1 MLHVFRSSLGTELPI
16 DCFYKVAFMDT
27 LNQWPARWRLHDW
40 TAWLVGV
47 MPVLGQAQ
55 SDPAA
60 AQRYTEQL
68 GQQLRERAQPKPLV
82 HVDTLGLE
90 ANTAITRLASVQVSS
105 HLLSD
110 AIERYW
116 RSRIGQAVSIEQIQ
130 AFHAWFYDKA
140 GQEGFMAYA
149 KTEVVPVAGGEQLQ
163 IQVMQPRIN
172 VVRVL
177 SLGGPLEAA
186 HLQRVQSRFADKF
199 QPGMPLDTL
208 ALDQELDSA
217 SFDLPVE
224 LEATLRAVG
233 PQLLDLVITVAP
245 AQAAPGQ
252 LSSGVV
258 QVNNHGLRQYGR
270 SQAMGAVTIG
280 MPGEKTQLSLLGQAS
295 EGTAY
300 LRADY
305 ESLLPLAGARWQWF
319 GTHSRSRSV
328 LGGTASTE
336 GHASELG
343 VGLTRILAGHRDLV
357 FKGRLDLSVRDSQS
371 HLQATGAPISSAR
384 DHQLRWRLTADNERL
399 SNHPVRAE
407 LGLTLGQY
415 PNAVSA
421 AVPAGAYTKLDVA
434 LKSQAPLNADGA
446 WRLSG
451 RLRGQWANRNLDG
464 YNQIT
469 LGGVNGVRA
478 YTSADGTGDHGVLGS
493 VELTRTLPRNA
504 SVSLFYDIGQVT
516 PQANPSAA
524 ASLPRYALQ
533 GTGLQWQGRYHQLHY
548 ALTWAKGRQGYKG
561 WLPSNIE
568 SQPNNQRVNAS
579 LSFLF

>member
-1 MLHVFRSSLGTELPI
+1 
-16 DCFYKVAFMDT
+16 MDT
-27 LNQWPARWRLHDW
+27 LNQWPAGWCRHTW
-40 TAWLVGV
+40 AACLVGLLPIV
-47 MPVLGQAQ
+47 SQAQ
-55 SDPAA
+55 ADPAA
-60 AQRYTEQL
+60 AQRNTEQL

-90 ANTAITRLASVQVSS
+90 ANTAITRLASVQVNSR
-105 HLLSD
+105 LLAD

-116 RSRIGQAVSIEQIQ
+116 QLRIGQAVSIEQIQ

-140 GQEGFMAYA
+140 AQEGFMAYA

-177 SLGGPLEAA
+177 SLGDALEAA

-199 QPGMPLDTL
+199 KAGMPLDTL

-233 PQLLDLVITVAP
+233 AQLLDLVITVAP
-245 AQAAPGQ
+245 VQATPGQ
-252 LSSGVV
+252 LSSAVV
-258 QVNNHGLRQYGR
+258 QLNNHGLRQYGR

-280 MPGEKTQLSLLGQAS
+280 LPGVKSQLSLLGQAS
-295 EGTAY
+295 EGTTY

-305 ESLLPLAGARWQWF
+305 EALWPMAEARWQWF

-328 LGGTASTE
+328 LGGVASTE
-336 GHASELG
+336 GQASELG

-357 FKGRLDLSVRDSQS
+357 FKGRLDLSVRDSQN
-371 HLQATGAPISSAR
+371 HLQATGAPISRAR
-384 DHQLRWRLTADNERL
+384 DHQLRWRLTVDNERL
-399 SNHPVRAE
+399 SNDALRAE
-407 LGLTLGQY
+407 LGLSLGQY
-415 PNAVSA
+415 PHAVSA
-421 AVPAGAYTKLDVA
+421 AVPAGSYTKLDAA
-434 LKSQAPLNADGA
+434 LKSQVPLTADGA

-451 RLRGQWANRNLDG
+451 RLRGQWTNRNLDG

-469 LGGVNGVRA
+469 LGGVHGVRA
-478 YTSADGTGDHGVLGS
+478 YTSADGTGDRGVLGS
-493 VELTRTLPRNA
+493 LELTRTLPWHA
-504 SVSLFYDIGQVT
+504 SVSLFYDIGQVV
-516 PQANPSAA
+516 PQVNPTAA
-524 ASLPRYALQ
+524 ARLQRYTLQ
-533 GTGLQWQGRYHQLHY
+533 GTGLQWQGRYHQLLY
-548 ALTWAKGRQGYKG
+548 ALTWAQGRQGYKG

-568 SQPNNQRVNAS
+568 SEPNNRRFNVS
-579 LSFLF
+579 LSHLF